1 VPKGTL
7 ASHRTSTF
15 VPVGKR
21 GSCDDTDRYVKGGLV
36 LMSGIERAKW
46 ASIRNLVGRRLAR
59 PTDGGKAST
68 RRKVGG
74 RRREGQAIVEFAV
87 VLPIFLLI
95 LCAILDFGV
104 VLYSQMTVI
113 NAAREGA
120 RAATLMADE
129 PQSVIQDRAGDRADA
144 AAGGLDITTTATCG
158 ACKPGNPVIVTVRY
172 DHHLFFPL
180 LFGSSIPISSTV
192 QMVLEE
198 TGTGGS

>member
-1 VPKGTL
+1 
-7 ASHRTSTF
+7 
-15 VPVGKR
+15 
-21 GSCDDTDRYVKGGLV
+21 
-36 LMSGIERAKW
+36 MSGIQRDRRAPV
-46 ASIRNLVGRRLAR
+46 RGVVGSRPAR

-74 RRREGQAIVEFAV
+74 RRREGQAIVEFAII
-87 VLPIFLLI
+87 LPIFLLI

-120 RAATLMADE
+120 RAATLMAGDANSIE
-129 PQSVIQDRAGDRADA
+129 ARAGDRASA
-144 AAGGLDITTTATCG
+144 AAGGLDVRTSASCG
-158 ACKPGNPVIVTVRY
+158 ACKPGDSVIVTVRY

-180 LFGSSIPISSTV
+180 LFGTSIPISSTV